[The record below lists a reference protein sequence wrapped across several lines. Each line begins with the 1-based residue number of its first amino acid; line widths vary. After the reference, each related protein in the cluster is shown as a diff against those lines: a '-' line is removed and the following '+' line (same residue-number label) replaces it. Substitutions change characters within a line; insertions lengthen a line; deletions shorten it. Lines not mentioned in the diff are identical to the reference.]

1 MNKTTILLGA
11 TALVLGVAAVLPQ
24 TAFAYKGDPTVK
36 GPNYTPER
44 HAAMTKAFANKD
56 YNAWKALMAGKGATR
71 KITAENFGKFATA
84 HELALQGKVAE
95 ANALRAELGM
105 GAHNGT
111 GMGQG
116 NGQSKMNR

>member
-11 TALVLGVAAVLPQ
+11 TALVLGVAVLLPQ
-24 TAFAYKGDPTVK
+24 TAFAYKGDPAVK

-56 YNAWKALMAGKGATR
+56 YNAWKALMVGKGAAR

-84 HELALQGKVAE
+84 HELALQGKTAE
-95 ANALRAELGM
+95 ANAIRAELGM
-105 GAHNGT
+105 GVHNG
-111 GMGQG
+111 QG
-116 NGQSKMNR
+116 KMNR